1 MLKMS
6 LAQVKQQRQEG
17 DFETFQMKE
26 IEWDLKGNEQIK
38 NYQPEIYRNY
48 YGGVHKW

>member
-1 MLKMS
+1 MMMIYIVFNTMYDVTIFKMLKMS

-26 IEWDLKGNEQIK
+26 IE
-38 NYQPEIYRNY
+38 
-48 YGGVHKW
+48 